1 MASDFF
7 SIKNL
12 SVSFDGKSIL
22 DNVSFTLQKGKL
34 TGLLGVNGSGK
45 STLLKGICS
54 IYGTYES
61 CTVDGEEIKKL
72 SAKKTAQLI
81 SYIPQKSGIE
91 LSVSVLDTVL
101 MGYNPV
107 LGIFENP
114 NEEQKK
120 RAVKA
125 ICEVG
130 LSEKINDNYLTLSE
144 GQKQLC
150 ILARTMVQNTKI
162 LLLDE
167 PESSLD
173 FTNKRMLLKKVKE
186 TVYNKEKA
194 ALICL
199 HDPMCALEFCDRL
212 LIISEGKICDSINP
226 KEDSEEKTANALRN
240 IYGNIEVFRHKG
252 KLFITEEESD
262 ETGN

>member
-1 MASDFF
+1 
-7 SIKNL
+7 
-12 SVSFDGKSIL
+12 
-22 DNVSFTLQKGKL
+22 
-34 TGLLGVNGSGK
+34 
-45 STLLKGICS
+45 
-54 IYGTYES
+54 
-61 CTVDGEEIKKL
+61 
-72 SAKKTAQLI
+72 
-81 SYIPQKSGIE
+81 
-91 LSVSVLDTVL
+91 
-101 MGYNPV
+101 MGFNPV

-120 RAVKA
+120 RAIKA
-125 ICEVG
+125 IGEVG
-130 LSEKINDNYLTLSE
+130 LSEKIDDNYLTLSE

-212 LIISEGKICDSINP
+212 LIISDGKICESINP
-226 KEDSEEKTANALRN
+226 KEDREEKISKALRT

-252 KLFITEEESD
+252 KLFITEEESN
-262 ETGN
+262 ETWN

>member
-1 MASDFF
+1 MDSDFF

-22 DNVSFTLQKGKL
+22 KNVSLTLRKGEL
-34 TGLLGVNGSGK
+34 TGLLGLNGSGK

-54 IYGTYES
+54 ICGDYES
-61 CTVDGEEIKKL
+61 CTVAGEEIKNL
-72 SAKKTAQLI
+72 SAKKTAQII

-101 MGYNPV
+101 MGFNPV

-114 NEEQKK
+114 NEEQRK
-120 RAVKA
+120 KA
-125 ICEVG
+125 IRAISEVG
-130 LSEKINDNYLTLSE
+130 LSEKLSDNYLALSE

-150 ILARTMVQNTKI
+150 ILARTMVQDTKI

-173 FTNKRMLLKKVKE
+173 FLNKRMLLKKVRE
-186 TVYNKEKA
+186 AVCGRDKA

-199 HDPMCALEFCDRL
+199 HDPICALGFCDRIL
-212 LIISEGKICDSINP
+212 LISEGKICGNICP
-226 KEDSEEKTANALRN
+226 KEDSEEKISEAFRL
-240 IYGNIEVFRHKG
+240 IYGNVEVFRRKG
-252 KLFITEEESD
+252 KLFIGEEESH

>member
-7 SIKNL
+7 SIRNL

-22 DNVSFTLQKGKL
+22 ENVSFALEKGKL

-54 IYGTYES
+54 ICGTYES
-61 CTVDGEEIKKL
+61 CTVAGEEIKKL

-101 MGYNPV
+101 MGFNPV

-114 NEEQKK
+114 NEEQRKC
-120 RAVKA
+120 AIKA

-130 LSEKINDNYLTLSE
+130 LSEKIDDNYLTLSE

-173 FTNKRMLLKKVKE
+173 FINKRMLLKKVKE

-212 LIISEGKICDSINP
+212 LIISDGKICESINS
-226 KEDSEEKTANALRN
+226 KEDSEEKISKALRT